1 MAQAIAVKFL
11 SPAIILARVG
21 SYLFRM
27 LDRRGEEIMLQSRE
41 AVYSVE
47 HFYPRHPEHSIAP
60 LTADFHG
67 YFREEGIEK
76 SHLRQRASSLKAIRW
91 SRCFGMSLRWK
102 AWRSWALVISLGA
115 VFS

>member
-1 MAQAIAVKFL
+1 
-11 SPAIILARVG
+11 
-21 SYLFRM
+21 
-27 LDRRGEEIMLQSRE
+27 MLQSRE

-47 HFYPRHPEHSIAP
+47 HFYPKHPEHPIAP
-60 LTADFHG
+60 LTADFHS

-91 SRCFGMSLRWK
+91 SGCFGMSLRWK
-102 AWRSWALVISLGA
+102 PWRRRALVISLGA